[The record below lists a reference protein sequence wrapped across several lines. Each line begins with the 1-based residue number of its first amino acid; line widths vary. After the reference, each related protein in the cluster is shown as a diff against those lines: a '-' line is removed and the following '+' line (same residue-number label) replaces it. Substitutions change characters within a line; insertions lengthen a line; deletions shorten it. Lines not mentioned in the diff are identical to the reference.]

1 MADDPKNDA
10 NQDAQQEIMETARKL
25 GELVAKHPAIRRYA
39 ESQEALTK
47 DTDATR
53 MLGEFERRAAVL
65 MRNEQ
70 MGQVVGEAE
79 RRELEAI
86 QQQIA
91 SNIRVKAYSI
101 AQTDM
106 TDLLRKVSQAWQR
119 PVAEAQ
125 GGGEGQSAVGGGRG
139 PRVAMQ

>member
-1 MADDPKNDA
+1 MPDDPSQP
-10 NQDAQQEIMETARKL
+10 QDQNEMMGTARKL
-25 GELVAKHPAIRRYA
+25 GELVARHPAIKRYA
-39 ESQEALTK
+39 EAQEALSR
-47 DTDATR
+47 DAEATR
-53 MLGEFERRAAVL
+53 LLSEFERRAQVL

-79 RRELEAI
+79 RRELESL

-101 AQTDM
+101 AQTEM
-106 TDLLRKVSQAWQR
+106 TDLLRRVSQAWQR

-125 GGGEGQSAVGGGRG
+125 GTGAEAGTAQG
-139 PRVAMQ
+139 PRTVVQ

>member
-1 MADDPKNDA
+1 MIERDKRRKALATKYAALRAELREAVKNIKLSH
-10 NQDAQQEIMETARKL
+10 EERK
-25 GELVAKHPAIRRYA
+25 
-39 ESQEALTK
+39 
-47 DTDATR
+47 
-53 MLGEFERRAAVL
+53 AAVL

-79 RRELEAI
+79 RRELEAL

-106 TDLLRKVSQAWQR
+106 TDLLRKVSQTWQR
-119 PVAEAQ
+119 PVADAQ
-125 GGGEGQSAVGGGRG
+125 GGPEGRSPAGGAP
-139 PRVAMQ
+139 PRVAVQ

>member
-1 MADDPKNDA
+1 MADDTTNAEDL
-10 NQDAQQEIMETARKL
+10 QQQITETARKL
-25 GELVAKHPAIRRYA
+25 GELVSKHPAIKRYA
-39 ESQEALTK
+39 ESQEALSR

-53 MLGEFERRAAVL
+53 LLGDFERKAAVL

-79 RRELEAI
+79 RRELETL

-106 TDLLRKVSQAWQR
+106 TDLLRKVSQTWQR
-119 PVAEAQ
+119 PVADAQ
-125 GGGEGQSAVGGGRG
+125 GGPEGRSPAGGAP
-139 PRVAMQ
+139 PRVAVQ